1 MIVAR
6 YFIAERGDLEGLQA
20 KQEDAASAVEDFVE
34 EHTGDEGLLLD
45 VVNDKGNVTLAGVKA
60 RLNEITPD
68 LVTPLDKEN
77 TDEERD
83 ILERCLSLLETKAK
97 ADKAARDAQ
106 FALDT
111 KVLARYTTLTEAEIE
126 TIVVQDKWFGS
137 IRASIEDEVQ
147 RLTQQLTGRVKEL
160 EERYAQPLPQ
170 LDGVVEEF
178 SAKINRH
185 MRNMGIEWK

>member
-1 MIVAR
+1 MTR
-6 YFIAERGDLEGLQA
+6 RD
-20 KQEDAASAVEDFVE
+20 
-34 EHTGDEGLLLD
+34 
-45 VVNDKGNVTLAGVKA
+45 
-60 RLNEITPD
+60 
-68 LVTPLDKEN
+68 

-111 KVLARYTTLTEAEIE
+111 KVLARYTALNEAEIKE
-126 TIVVQDKWFGS
+126 IVVGDKWF
-137 IRASIEDEVQ
+137 ASIQASTEDEVQ

-170 LDGVVEEF
+170 LDSEVETF
-178 SAKINRH
+178 SAKVAGHLEI
-185 MRNMGIEWK
+185 MGVDWK

>member
-1 MIVAR
+1 MA
-6 YFIAERGDLEGLQA
+6 
-20 KQEDAASAVEDFVE
+20 
-34 EHTGDEGLLLD
+34 D
-45 VVNDKGNVTLAGVKA
+45 VKTQLKA
-60 RLNEITPD
+60 ITPD
-68 LVTPLDKEN
+68 LVTPLDEED

-170 LDGVVEEF
+170 LDSEVETF
-178 SAKINRH
+178 SAKVAEH
-185 MRNMGIEWK
+185 LENMGMEWT